1 MYIAFKGYI
10 CRRRKDGEIEY
21 LNKRVIIM
29 DNIGA
34 FIPKVYVG
42 IALEEIWVWLKQI
55 DILHTL

>member
-29 DNIGA
+29 DNIGG

-42 IALEEIWVWLKQI
+42 IALEEI
-55 DILHTL
+55 